1 MKRML
6 NYVKQKNLLML
17 MLGLGLV
24 LLFSACKKDVD
35 TPQTPASG
43 LMVFNLIPDQS
54 AIGFV
59 LSDRLITNAPLDYT
73 NYSGNY
79 ISVYSGSRDLGLYD
93 VAGDSTITEI
103 TQQFEPDKYY
113 SAFAVGAD
121 GNYNTIIVDDH
132 LDTIPDSTD
141 QAFVRYVNAIPD
153 SSKPMVTIAT
163 GGTNVID
170 DISSYA
176 SVSGFEEINPG
187 EITIT
192 VSNGTNISATRNIT
206 VEKGKVYTILLLG
219 IPDATE
225 DADKV
230 QIKFITNGSVS

>member
-1 MKRML
+1 MKKML
-6 NYVKQKNLLML
+6 NYVKEKNVLML
-17 MLGLGLV
+17 VLGLGLV
-24 LLFSACKKDVD
+24 LLFSACKKNVD

-43 LMVFNLIPDQS
+43 LMVFNLIPDHS

-79 ISVYSGSRDLGLYD
+79 ISIYSGSRDLGLYD

-113 SAFAVGAD
+113 SAFAVGAN

-141 QAFVRYVNAIPD
+141 QAFVRFVNAIPD
-153 SSKPMVTIAT
+153 SSQPTVTIASA
-163 GGTNVID
+163 GTNVVD
-170 DISSYA
+170 EAASYSHVSS
-176 SVSGFEEINPG
+176 FEGITPG
-187 EITIT
+187 EITIE

-206 VEKGKVYTILLLG
+206 IEKGKVYTILLLG
-219 IPDATE
+219 IPDATD
-225 DADKV
+225 DASKV